1 MSWVDY
7 ALKRLGLGVLV
18 LLGVAVIVFSMVRLV
33 PGDPAVVI
41 LGRQTNPEVLERL
54 RRDLGLH
61 LPVWEQ
67 FVVWIADLLQGDW
80 GRSVHSGTPVM
91 ELIAQRYPR
100 TLELTL
106 VAILISILIS
116 FPAGI
121 ASGSNRNTPIDYA
134 AMFFSQL
141 GVSIPSFWM
150 GLMFILLF
158 AKYLNLLPPSGY
170 VPFSEDPIGNLER
183 ILMPALTLGIIN
195 AAVITRFLRASLLE
209 QLSKDYIRT
218 ARAFGHP
225 RRRVILKY
233 TLRNSLIPTLTII
246 GLQFGWLLGGVV
258 VVEEVFAFP
267 GVGRLIVSGIFD
279 RDYPVVQG
287 SLLIFAATFVFINL
301 VVDLLYAWLDPRIKY

>member
-7 ALKRLGLGVLV
+7 ALKRLGLGILV

-61 LPVWEQ
+61 LPVWKQ

-80 GRSVHSGTPVM
+80 GSSVHSGTPVM

-287 SLLIFAATFVFINL
+287 SLLIFAATFVLINL

>member
-61 LPVWEQ
+61 LPVWKQ
-67 FVVWIADLLQGDW
+67 FVVWISDLLQGDW
-80 GRSVHSGTPVM
+80 GASVHSGTPVM

-121 ASGSNRNTPIDYA
+121 ASGSNRNTPIDYV

-209 QLSKDYIRT
+209 QLGKDYIRT
-218 ARAFGHP
+218 ARAYGHP

-287 SLLIFAATFVFINL
+287 SLLIFAATFVLINL
-301 VVDLLYAWLDPRIKY
+301 LVDLLYAWLDPRIKY